1 MKSTSKIKIFSLLGL
16 ILLISCEKE
25 KKSLPMDADGNTYD
39 TVVIGRQVWLSENL
53 KTTKNNY
60 GFSIS
65 LVTDNA
71 AWSTPIGA
79 ACCWYNNDIN
89 YKDTYGALYNWYAA
103 KLNSAICPIGY
114 HVPEKEEWLTLID
127 FLKEAPEEVGQS
139 FNINQVGFRVWNG
152 SFTNYTASWW
162 IYSSDG
168 KAYHINSA
176 SFKISDG
183 MPKESGYYIRC
194 LKDR

>member
-1 MKSTSKIKIFSLLGL
+1 MKSSIRIIILSFLGF
-16 ILLISCEKE
+16 ILLVSCEKE

-53 KTTKNNY
+53 KTTNNNY
-60 GFSIS
+60 GFPIS

-71 AWSTPIGA
+71 AWTALISA

-103 KLNSAICPIGY
+103 KLNTAICPIGY
-114 HVPEKEEWLTLID
+114 HVPEKEEWLTLIN
-127 FLKEAPEEVGQS
+127 FLKEAPKEIEQS

-152 SFTNYTASWW
+152 SFTNYVDSWW

-176 SFKISDG
+176 SFEISDG
-183 MPKESGYYIRC
+183 MPKNSGYYIRC